1 MLEFKVHNQTLSRH
15 DDMGVVADSINYLT
29 AHFDLSDSDF
39 GGVTTAVF
47 TPMFTEISKEQIL
60 KNNSCVVP
68 WEVIKSRGF
77 KVSLYCNKDDVRITT
92 NEIIIP
98 VEESG
103 FTKGDTP
110 SEPTK
115 TVYEQLIG
123 DVSKAVDI
131 ANSIKEQA
139 ESGAFNGKDA
149 VTDSELDANSNNAIS
164 NSAVSTAIGEIVE
177 QLKNGI
183 ITDYWK
189 LENSPFQPVPDAPN
203 PPELLRVPQDLEA
216 GAYIFKEDG
225 VHFNLNG
232 ESMYSSA
239 GGLLYVSYYR
249 GNHKAVQY
257 ITATDIMFAV
267 SSYDGVQTINMDF
280 LRTQTEI
287 NEDIFSG
294 IQQISN
300 WFLPLFSV
308 KAGQLVSVK
317 SADAENLTLELEGV
331 DYPQITTADNT
342 ENKQVTDT
350 QICITDNIGKNIK
363 SIICDSYPKQI
374 TVVRNN
380 MATCD
385 DFFRDMTNKQAKLV
399 FTNYLDTKYNQ
410 GGVTWVYLDGL
421 KTGSYI
427 MSAKS
432 NVEGQTVTKMVR
444 MPTGAVVAP
453 QSTLDEYTFTNNQER
468 TGQIQVRF
476 DPTAVGITATQVYMC
491 KAEDKQVIT
500 VNSADDTFD
509 NILGDKNTYLFAEDG
524 SEITVVYETEKKDK
538 PLKGKYL
545 SVLGDSISS
554 YEGYA
559 KNADHIIYPNYD
571 IFKPNRM
578 YWGRFCEMTG
588 AEPLVIDGVGSSTIT
603 NIRDGMGDDE
613 TFVGMYHDNRAKR
626 LGKDGIVPD
635 IIVIEGGTNDMALN
649 ATLGTYDGSTDFP
662 TAANK
667 FREAYAIMLDKIRT
681 EYPKAEIYCSTIMA
695 RPNATDYT
703 IKQYND
709 AIREIAELMGAK
721 IIDFAKCLNVKN
733 YQQFISS
740 DNIHP
745 EYEGHIRMCDEMIK
759 AVL

>member
-1 MLEFKVHNQTLSRH
+1 MSGYPITDAPKIQKGNLNNAELICIANGRLYKMPVN
-15 DDMGVVADSINYLT
+15 
-29 AHFDLSDSDF
+29 
-39 GGVTTAVF
+39 
-47 TPMFTEISKEQIL
+47 EIS
-60 KNNSCVVP
+60 
-68 WEVIKSRGF
+68 
-77 KVSLYCNKDDVRITT
+77 
-92 NEIIIP
+92 EISANIS
-98 VEESG
+98 V
-103 FTKGDTP
+103 
-110 SEPTK
+110 
-115 TVYEQLIG
+115 
-123 DVSKAVDI
+123 
-131 ANSIKEQA
+131 NSI
-139 ESGAFNGKDA
+139 
-149 VTDSELDANSNNAIS
+149 I
-164 NSAVSTAIGEIVE
+164 
-177 QLKNGI
+177 
-183 ITDYWK
+183 
-189 LENSPFQPVPDAPN
+189 
-203 PPELLRVPQDLEA
+203 
-216 GAYIFKEDG
+216 ED
-225 VHFNLNG
+225 
-232 ESMYSSA
+232 
-239 GGLLYVSYYR
+239 
-249 GNHKAVQY
+249 K
-257 ITATDIMFAV
+257 
-267 SSYDGVQTINMDF
+267 
-280 LRTQTEI
+280 
-287 NEDIFSG
+287 
-294 IQQISN
+294 
-300 WFLPLFSV
+300 
-308 KAGQLVSVK
+308 K
-317 SADAENLTLELEGV
+317 
-331 DYPQITTADNT
+331 
-342 ENKQVTDT
+342 VTDT

-363 SIICDSYPKQI
+363 SIACDSYPKQI
-374 TVVRNN
+374 TVIRNN

-385 DFFRDMTNKQAKLV
+385 DFFRDMTNKQAKVV
-399 FTNYLDTKYNQ
+399 FTNHLDTKYNQ
-410 GGVTWVYLDGL
+410 GGVNWVYLDGL

-432 NVEGQTVTKMVR
+432 NTEGQTVNKMVR
-444 MPTGAVVAP
+444 TSAGAVVAP

-491 KAEDKQVIT
+491 KAEDKQIIT

-538 PLKGKYL
+538 PLKSKYL

-578 YWGRFCEMTG
+578 YWGRFCELTG
-588 AEPLVIDGVGSSTIT
+588 AQPLVIDGVGSSTIT
-603 NIRDGMGDDE
+603 NIRDGLGGDE
-613 TFVGMYHDNRAKR
+613 TFVGMYHDNRAKQ

-649 ATLGTYDGSTDFP
+649 ANLGTYDGSTDFP

-721 IIDFAKCLNVKN
+721 IIDFAKCLNSKN

-745 EYEGHIRMCDEMIK
+745 EYDGHIRMCDEMIK